1 MSQNTLAGITCANS
15 VTRNALTGT
24 AFPHMVTPNALTGAV
39 VRNSGL
45 RFGLRFECPEKAAFS
60 KVRTSTKTVVK
71 RTRLLCTKLP
81 KIDPVYHPLLRVC
94 SHIFPIIPMLDSG
107 KLFEVAC
114 PMHCWTSNRS
124 SSKRLPLQHP
134 AYPSLMGGAR
144 DVASKFPMLRS
155 AVFTP
160 CLYVKCLAFFGRADP
175 RCAEFRATDPSN
187 KSRLE
192 RQPSSKQCET
202 KCADRRSTVKH
213 LDAKCADRNS
223 VSTHSE
229 ANWLQAKQ
237 FQTV

>member
-1 MSQNTLAGITCANS
+1 MSQNTLAGITRANS

-160 CLYVKCLAFFGRADP
+160 CLYVKCLAFF
-175 RCAEFRATDPSN
+175 CT
-187 KSRLE
+187 
-192 RQPSSKQCET
+192 C
-202 KCADRRSTVKH
+202 
-213 LDAKCADRNS
+213 
-223 VSTHSE
+223 
-229 ANWLQAKQ
+229 
-237 FQTV
+237 